1 MSPNQKRALA
11 IASGACSVA
20 AGYAGYR
27 KAKKWDW
34 ESAASVIGGVVM
46 IVGAITN

>member
-11 IASGACSVA
+11 VASGVCSVA
-20 AGYAGYR
+20 AGYGAYR

-34 ESAASVIGGVVM
+34 ESAASVVGGVV
-46 IVGAITN
+46 AILAAFAR